1 MTERSKTRYG
11 EETIHVWACCG
22 GFFGGCFWC
31 CVVVFPNRVSQ
42 STLLW
47 SVAAWWGDV
56 VRGPAGEA
64 RQSWLAPLRPGQEQ
78 QLLRG

>member
-1 MTERSKTRYG
+1 MEKKL
-11 EETIHVWACCG
+11 
-22 GFFGGCFWC
+22 FMFGRV
-31 CVVVFPNRVSQ
+31 VVVFLVVVFGVVLLLLFQIVSQ

-47 SVAAWWGDV
+47 SAATCWDDV